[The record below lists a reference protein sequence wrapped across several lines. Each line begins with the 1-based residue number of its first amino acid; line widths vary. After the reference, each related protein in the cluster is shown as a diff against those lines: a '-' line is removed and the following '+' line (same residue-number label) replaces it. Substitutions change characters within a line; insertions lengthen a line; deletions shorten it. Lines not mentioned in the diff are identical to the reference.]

1 MPFDERLELEIRMP
15 HLDAQPFG
23 LIGPRN
29 HATVI
34 VGEDDDGPPVER
46 GIEHPLARDKEIV
59 AISET
64 EHFED

>member
-15 HLDAQPFG
+15 HLDTQLFG
-23 LIGPRN
+23 LIRSRN

-34 VGEDDDGPPVER
+34 VGEDDDGTPVER
-46 GIEHPLARDKEIV
+46 WIEHPLAGDEEVV
-59 AISET
+59 AIGET